1 MEKKVLLA
9 ISMLLLVCAQA
20 MATCTPSVEFYFTRS
35 PLPTSVFVGETLHLP
50 LLMKH
55 HCLKGRQTW
64 AVSEGVTVRAVDG
77 QCPPMPEFN
86 GEMGDGSC
94 ELDMAV
100 TGFALSKQ
108 FSAWVRYNTLIH
120 KHTSPPLT
128 INVLAHPVELLPVP
142 VQAGA
147 RGLPF
152 ALPLKLLARYFDENV
167 LAGNKPVISVTP
179 QDGGGL
185 HFDRQTL
192 MLSGTPVAR
201 GALEFALS
209 VMTGNTSIGPEII
222 RVEVG
227 VPASSRPMFREDA
240 QLPAFTVGKPWRF
253 DARVLLAPSSTD
265 YPNDGLRLRIDGN
278 YPAPEWLHV
287 PPDSSTVLEGIAPP
301 ESVEQ
306 QETLALIA
314 STNTAGDSL
323 SHVFPLKVA
332 FDTENT
338 PRIQP
343 FSLRF
348 APQEDFEV
356 NLAQYV
362 DDPTH
367 DPALQLILDAVEP
380 MAYWLRLRPDNP
392 QILEGRVP
400 DDAAERC
407 FQLSLRAAN
416 TTGGSSQP
424 VVIPLCVTSQPVQG
438 TGAAA

>member
-1 MEKKVLLA
+1 MEKKVLLV
-9 ISMLLLVCAQA
+9 IGVLLLVCAQA
-20 MATCTPSVEFYFTRS
+20 MAYCTPSVEFYFTRS
-35 PLPTSVFVGETLHLP
+35 PLSTSVFAGETLHLP

-64 AVSEGVTVRAVDG
+64 EVSEGVSVRAVDG

-94 ELDMAV
+94 ELDMTV
-100 TGFALSKQ
+100 TGFALSKH

-120 KHTSPPLT
+120 RHTSPPLT
-128 INVLAHPVELLPVP
+128 IDVLAHPVELLPVP

-152 ALPLKLLARYFDENV
+152 ALPLKSFARYFDENV

-179 QDGGGL
+179 AEGGGL
-185 HFDRQTL
+185 LFDRQTL
-192 MLSGTPVAR
+192 MLTGIPVAR

-209 VMTGNTSIGPEII
+209 VITGNTTIGPEII
-222 RVEVG
+222 HVDVEAQ
-227 VPASSRPMFREDA
+227 PSSRPMFREDA
-240 QLPAFTVGKPWRF
+240 QLPSFIVGKPWRF
-253 DARVLLAPSSTD
+253 DARALLAPASTE
-265 YPNDGLRLRIDGN
+265 YPNDGLRFRIDGN
-278 YPAPEWLHV
+278 YPAPEWLQMAQ
-287 PPDSSTVLEGIAPP
+287 DSSSVLEGIAPP
-301 ESVEQ
+301 DSVEQ
-306 QETLALIA
+306 QESLALIA

-323 SHVFPLKVA
+323 SSVFPLKVA
-332 FDTENT
+332 FDSENT

-356 NLAQYV
+356 NLMQYV

-367 DPALQLILDAVEP
+367 DPALQFILDAVDP

-392 QILEGRVP
+392 QVLEGRAP
-400 DDAAERC
+400 DVSAGRC

-416 TTGGSSQP
+416 TIGGSSQP
-424 VVIPLCVTSQPVQG
+424 IIIPLCIAS
-438 TGAAA
+438 